1 MQSELIN
8 LFENTNNITSFE
20 RKRRIYDLTNN
31 LDKELLLDL
40 KKEFYTFYAEKIKEK
55 EIDEICKKNENIQ
68 NRIND
73 IKKTISNQAEAEKI
87 IYTLGDITSVEEL
100 EKLKRK
106 PVALENIL
114 FSLNF
119 MFDEFLDKY
128 DYSIIEDIIEKTS
141 VFIYDLDELISRAN
155 EINKANEISKANEIR
170 KVIKIIEPR
179 KEHISVKEKEEPI
192 DMSDTS
198 ITSKIIYLEKL
209 GIISFLRKQ
218 EPFSTSVNSMATVI
232 SAITGGKSTTIQPM
246 LNPMLSTEVDGKNNP
261 MNSINSVRVVENK
274 LIQIGFKVK

>member
-31 LDKELLLDL
+31 LDKDLLLDL

-68 NRIND
+68 NRINH

-87 IYTLGDITSVEEL
+87 IYTLGNIISVEEL

-155 EINKANEISKANEIR
+155 EINKANKISKANEIS

-218 EPFSTSVNSMATVI
+218 EPFSTSVNSMATAI
-232 SAITGGKSTTIQPM
+232 SAITGGKSTTIQSM

-261 MNSINSVRVVENK
+261 MNSNNTVR
-274 LIQIGFKVK
+274 